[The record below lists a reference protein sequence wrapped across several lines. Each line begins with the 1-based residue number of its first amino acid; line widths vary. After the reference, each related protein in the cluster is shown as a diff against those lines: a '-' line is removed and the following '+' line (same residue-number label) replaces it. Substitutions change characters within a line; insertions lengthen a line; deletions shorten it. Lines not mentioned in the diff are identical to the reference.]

1 MIIDLPPH
9 IEKIIINEAQIK
21 GISVAD
27 LISQK
32 FADTYPKGDIR
43 RLKGIAK
50 SDVVMSL
57 EQINEAIVDGAIPK
71 IFKSINHK

>member
-9 IEKIIINEAQIK
+9 IEQIIINEAQIK

-32 FADTYPKGDIR
+32 FVDAYPKGDIR

-57 EQINEAIVDGAIPK
+57 EQINEAIVDGAI
-71 IFKSINHK
+71 HGE